1 MNIAQQDFELMRKFY
16 RGSVVT
22 EIYRLQVIR
31 LRSLGI
37 LKKCGLHEND
47 EGIYVPTTKLTSKG
61 YEVYRKERRR
71 RIQS

>member
-37 LKKCGLHEND
+37 LERFDLCETSR
-47 EGIYVPTTKLTSKG
+47 GIYVPTTKLTSKG